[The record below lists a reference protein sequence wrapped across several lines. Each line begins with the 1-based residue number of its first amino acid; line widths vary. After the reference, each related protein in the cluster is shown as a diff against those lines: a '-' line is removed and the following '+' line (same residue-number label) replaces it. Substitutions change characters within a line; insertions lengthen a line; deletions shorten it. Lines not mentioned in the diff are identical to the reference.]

1 MKTLVPKNFCVE
13 YNTRLSG
20 FVDGAKKCFV
30 SIDGKIK
37 TGKNKCPFCGSCE
50 RVDNGYYCIEDSV
63 ITSLGLRIKI
73 AQFRCKKCSAFW
85 SSERDFIDDIIQKEK
100 SFVKCLLIGAVRQG
114 LSFESATSLVEETVG
129 HSYSPQYLH
138 ELYTTA
144 LDNVKQEKFYGA
156 SGVYNYDEQHLK
168 ENGNAV
174 YRLVIKDAV
183 DGKIIL
189 EKLTSNVKKETIA
202 KEVSKAL
209 EGLPVDAF
217 IVDMNHIYPE
227 LIHELYP
234 HAKIQ
239 WCIFHLHKIIW
250 KELQD
255 EFGKNIPLVQL
266 NNAYMLFNI
275 FFNHTPELEK
285 LKEFLKKY
293 DEQKTRDEKNNTEIK
308 KALQKE
314 FAQFVKQIKKELAT
328 RFITYFLKE
337 NYLLADQATSNKDS
351 IP

>member
-174 YRLVIKDAV
+174 YRLAIKDAV

-202 KEVSKAL
+202 KEVSKAFLYVIPNEKSNYL
-209 EGLPVDAF
+209 ENL
-217 IVDMNHIYPE
+217 E
-227 LIHELYP
+227 LIKKKTNLE
-234 HAKIQ
+234 I
-239 WCIFHLHKIIW
+239 
-250 KELQD
+250 
-255 EFGKNIPLVQL
+255 
-266 NNAYMLFNI
+266 NI
-275 FFNHTPELEK
+275 FAVNDK
-285 LKEFLKKY
+285 NKY
-293 DEQKTRDEKNNTEIK
+293 DPENKAQKSKPNKPAI
-308 KALQKE
+308 
-314 FAQFVKQIKKELAT
+314 
-328 RFITYFLKE
+328 
-337 NYLLADQATSNKDS
+337 YLE
-351 IP
+351 